1 MVLNYEQIKSHP
13 ERIPKIKLFIDQYNW
28 KETDFPCHKKTGK
41 SLKKII
47 KQ

>member
-1 MVLNYEQIKSHP
+1 MNKLRVTQKEYQ
-13 ERIPKIKLFIDQYNW
+13 RIPKIKPFIDQYNW
-28 KETDFPCHKKTGK
+28 KEIDFPCHKKTGK